1 MHNGDKINCL
11 LEIHTKNKKDNFEAF
26 LSVKLKKKNSTFK
39 LVYKFFFNQLVLIFI
54 KYSKV

>member
-26 LSVKLKKKNSTFK
+26 LSVKLKKKNNAFK
-39 LVYKFFFNQLVLIFI
+39 LVYKIFNFF
-54 KYSKV
+54 